1 MDFENIYEVSK
12 FPFPEFG
19 LCWLFVCCLTA
30 QTVVQ
35 CVKDVRNDL
44 ESISKALKLFFWG
57 FIFIVVLTGTIL
69 IWSNKGSELGP
80 FADEYYAGNYKIV
93 EGYIED
99 CHNGNLGNKIF
110 YVDGMMFNLVK
121 YINHPIPDEGYLRVY
136 YVELEEDYYEV
147 VRIDRR
153 LEKE

>member
-1 MDFENIYEVSK
+1 MVFETIYEISR
-12 FPFPEFG
+12 FPFPIMGLSGLFG
-19 LCWLFVCCLTA
+19 CYLVASIFIS
-30 QTVVQ
+30 
-35 CVKDVRNDL
+35 CVKEVKNDWD
-44 ESISKALKLFFWG
+44 SVQKALKMFLCGGILLFVL
-57 FIFIVVLTGTIL
+57 FITIVA
-69 IWSNKGSELGP
+69 WSQKGSELAP
-80 FADEYYAGNYKIV
+80 FADEYYAGNYKVV

-136 YVELEEDYYEV
+136 YVELEEDYYEP